1 MSDLEARIRRLEDRA
16 ELEDLVIRYFVAAD
30 DDDMDT
36 LGAAFAEDAE
46 FVIGGGFSGGSSRAA
61 IVDFIRG
68 DRKNMGVT
76 VHTQNF
82 TLLTFGDDDHASGVI
97 GAHLELARGGTTVY
111 GAVRYLDDYVRT
123 AEGWKIK
130 RREMATVHVG
140 PWDDVATS
148 LTSELRSRWPGQEP
162 APADLPR

>member
-16 ELEDLVIRYFVAAD
+16 ALEDLVLRYFLAAD

-36 LGAAFAEDAE
+36 LGATFAEDGE
-46 FVIGGGFSGGSSRAA
+46 FVIGEGFSGGTDRES
-61 IVDFIRG
+61 IVEFIRT

-82 TLLTFGDDDHASGVI
+82 TLLTFTDEDHASGVI

-111 GAVRYLDDYVRT
+111 GAVRYLDDYART
-123 AEGWKIK
+123 PEGWRIK
-130 RREMATVHVG
+130 RREMATIHVG
-140 PWDDVATS
+140 PWDEVATS
-148 LTSELRSRWPGQEP
+148 LTAAKRSRWPGQDP
-162 APADLPR
+162 AEADLPR

>member
-16 ELEDLVIRYFVAAD
+16 ELSDLVLRYFVAAD
-30 DDDMDT
+30 DDDMAR
-36 LGAAFAEDAE
+36 LGATFAEDAE
-46 FVIGGGFSGGSSRAA
+46 FVIGGGFSGGTDRAS
-61 IVDFIRG
+61 IVRFIEE

-76 VHTQNF
+76 VHTQNY
-82 TLLTFGDDDHASGVI
+82 TLLTFTDDDHASGVV

-123 AEGWKIK
+123 SEGWKIK
-130 RREMATVHVG
+130 RREMATIHVG
-140 PWDDVATS
+140 PWEDVTTS
-148 LTSELRSRWPGQEP
+148 LTADKRSRWPGQDP